1 MTTEKC
7 LVDEIGSWE
16 IPRKG
21 KRGKITFDSLLL
33 DLAELEEILEIEND
47 QRERTLG
54 G

>member
-1 MTTEKC
+1 M
-7 LVDEIGSWE
+7 DEIGYWE
-16 IPRKG
+16 IPAKG
-21 KRGKITFDSLLL
+21 KRGKITFDSFFL